1 MHKKTCLLILSILLY
16 FLFFLPFYHL
26 DIKLQAVAALT
37 IIQILWIGRVFP
49 LAYSSLLFILL
60 LSFHFFTYSETLS
73 YFSSEIVWLLF
84 ATFIISHAFIETG
97 LASRVSFQLL
107 KISRGSGRALVFISF
122 ILMLVLAILIPSN
135 VGKANL
141 VTSVLDR
148 LLKSLKEFSEV
159 KNLGAALFIGISYL
173 AAISGAFVATGASS
187 TIYTFGLFS
196 DLSTDL
202 NYMTW
207 MLYFAPPILVYV
219 VLLWGL
225 FLYYFP
231 PENIDKQHLLQ
242 LLDNRLAE
250 LGHISIAEK
259 KVIAI
264 MSLTLVLWATQ
275 NLHGFSIPLIG
286 LLGAVLTILPG
297 IGVWK
302 WEQAKT
308 SINWDM
314 MLFFASTL
322 MVSGMLVKTGT
333 IKWIADFLIDSMSSQ
348 SAILVVLTLILCTAL
363 IRIIFVNIL
372 GFLTIMIPL
381 SIQIGE
387 NLAGFSPLVVAM
399 AVFLTGI
406 PGFFLITQS
415 PVHLISYSYGYFT
428 DRDLLKIG
436 LPSAVLWLTLIGGSV
451 FLFWNYL
458 L

>member
-1 MHKKTCLLILSILLY
+1 MNKRPLLLALAFIIYL
-16 FLFFLPFYHL
+16 LFFTPIFIW
-26 DIKLQAVAALT
+26 DIKLQAIAALA

-49 LAYSSLLFILL
+49 LAYSSLLFFLL
-60 LSFHFFTYSETLS
+60 LSFHFFTYSETLA

-107 KISRGSGRALVFISF
+107 KISGGSGRGLILISF
-122 ILMLVLAILIPSN
+122 FLMLVLSVLIPSN

-148 LLKSLKEFSEV
+148 LLKNLKEINEG
-159 KNLGAALFIGISYL
+159 KNLAKALFIGISYL

-196 DLSTDL
+196 SISTNL
-202 NYMTW
+202 NYLTW
-207 MLYFAPPILVYV
+207 ILYFAPPILVFII
-219 VLLWGL
+219 LLWL
-225 FLYYFP
+225 IFLHYFP

-242 LLDNRLAE
+242 LLEERLAE
-250 LGHISIAEK
+250 LGRLSLAEK
-259 KVIAI
+259 KVITI
-264 MSLTLVLWATQ
+264 MGLTLILWATQ
-275 NLHGFSIPLIG
+275 TLHGFSIPLVG
-286 LLGAVLTILPG
+286 LLGAVLTIFPR

-302 WEQAKT
+302 WEQAKK

-322 MVSGMLVKTGT
+322 MVSGMLIKTGT
-333 IKWIADFLIDSMSSQ
+333 IEWIADFLVYSVSSQ
-348 SAILVVLTLILCTAL
+348 SAILVLLILVLCTAL

-381 SIQIGE
+381 SINIGE
-387 NLAGFSPLVVAM
+387 SLTGFSPLVVAM

-428 DRDLLKIG
+428 DRDLLKVGIPYRSYG
-436 LPSAVLWLTLIGGSV
+436 
-451 FLFWNYL
+451 
-458 L
+458 

>member
-1 MHKKTCLLILSILLY
+1 MHKKTWLITLSILLY
-16 FLFFLPFYHL
+16 LLFFLPFFHM
-26 DIKLQAVAALT
+26 DIKLQAAAALVM
-37 IIQILWIGRVFP
+37 IQILWIGRVFP
-49 LAYSSLLFILL
+49 LAFSSLLLILL
-60 LSFHFFTYSETLS
+60 LSFHFFTYSETLA
-73 YFSSEIVWLLF
+73 YFSSEVVWLLF
-84 ATFIISHAFIETG
+84 STFIISHAFIETG
-97 LASRVSFQLL
+97 LASRISLQLL
-107 KISRGSGRALVFISF
+107 KISRGSGRALVLISF
-122 ILMLVLAILIPSN
+122 ILMLVLSILIPSN

-148 LLKSLKEFSEV
+148 LLKNLKEFSEV

-202 NYMTW
+202 NYITW

-231 PENIDKQHLLQ
+231 PENIKKQHLLQ
-242 LLDNRLAE
+242 LLNNRLAE
-250 LGHISIAEK
+250 LGRLSMPEK

-275 NLHGFSIPLIG
+275 SLHGFSIPLIG
-286 LLGAVLTILPG
+286 LLGAVLTVLPG

-302 WEQAKT
+302 WEQART
-308 SINWDM
+308 SVNWDM

-333 IKWIADFLIDSMSSQ
+333 IKWIADFLIESMVTQ
-348 SAILVVLTLILCTAL
+348 SAMLVVLTLVLCTAL

-415 PVHLISYSYGYFT
+415 PVNLISYSYGYFT

-436 LPSAVLWLTLIGGSV
+436 LPSALMWLIIIGCSV
-451 FLFWNYL
+451 VLFWHYL